1 MGFLRK
7 NKHEAIDTP
16 PTTVDERKSIFDED
30 EDEFEA
36 VTKPSPVTRAEFH
49 KKAKE
54 HLLDAVENGDIK
66 LADDNGDTVDSNS
79 ADNNSADSNSAD
91 STSADSTSADSSDVA
106 ADKSVTAN
114 NTDND
119 TEDDTPQAIEDT
131 DDTVNVC
138 LAVEDDNDAAEVDS
152 EEDIADYYENDDES
166 NTAEQSDDAVSNADD
181 DTDEPIPYEDNFMD
195 DFSLNAED
203 ENRVMH
209 DIDVPFADGEKKQKK
224 KRERR
229 PISEVI
235 AEHKKG
241 LKITGIVTA
250 AIVGVA
256 GVIYIYGCATIGPSN
271 IMGRNIAIENVDVS
285 GLTFEQALDKVKSS
299 TLLSGRNITVIS
311 SGKACTINGVEAGL
325 TARVEDTVDRAMRY
339 GKTGNVLIDG
349 FANTLQLFC
358 THVVQPSADVN
369 EAELRNKLNA
379 FGESI
384 FGELVQH
391 KLEIGEENI
400 ICTPG
405 HTGFSGNT
413 DDAYNE
419 IITAINNEQY
429 DNIRITLNSAPPTAY
444 TIDDLDAF
452 VYANPQ
458 NASYVVENGTV
469 EVVPEVWG
477 RFLDKAE
484 AEPLIAQLHE
494 GGSIINIPYNKIE
507 PEVKSDDLK
516 AKLFNGTIA
525 DYSTTFVA
533 GGNRGKNV
541 AIAASKL
548 NGKILMPNEV
558 FSFNETVGS
567 RSRANGFLEAPE
579 YANGETVMGIG
590 GGTCQVT
597 TTLYNAVLY
606 ADLSIVSRLNHMFPV
621 GYAPIGQDATVSDSG
636 VDFKFAN
643 NMDYP
648 IKISAVT
655 NGGKLTV
662 SIIGTIRDQQHVVKM
677 ENITT
682 AAGTNNA
689 DKSVRTYRYV
699 YDTNGNLLRKD
710 DLGKSYY
717 MAH

>member
-16 PTTVDERKSIFDED
+16 PTTVDESKNIFDED

-36 VTKPSPVTRAEFH
+36 VTKPSPVTRADFH
-49 KKAKE
+49 KKAEE

-66 LADDNGDTVDSNS
+66 LAGNDGDTLDNISAGINSDDTASVDSHFDDN
-79 ADNNSADSNSAD
+79 
-91 STSADSTSADSSDVA
+91 SADSSDIEA
-106 ADKSVTAN
+106 EQSAS
-114 NTDND
+114 DND
-119 TEDDTPQAIEDT
+119 TVDVRSAAEDDTY
-131 DDTVNVC
+131 
-138 LAVEDDNDAAEVDS
+138 AAEVDT
-152 EEDIADYYENDDES
+152 EADIADYYVNDEDN
-166 NTAEQSDDAVSNADD
+166 NTAEQSDDAASNTDED
-181 DTDEPIPYEDNFMD
+181 SDEPIPYEDNFMD

-209 DIDVPFADGEKKQKK
+209 DIDVPFADGEKKQKI

-229 PISEVI
+229 PLSEVI

-241 LKITGIVTA
+241 LKTAGIVA
-250 AIVGVA
+250 AAVVGAA
-256 GVIYIYGCATIGPSN
+256 GVTYIYGCATIGPSN
-271 IMGRNIAIENVDVS
+271 VMGRNIAIENVDVS

-299 TLLSGRNITVIS
+299 TLLSGKNITVIS
-311 SGKACTINGVEAGL
+311 NGKACTINGVEAGL

-369 EAELRNKLNA
+369 EAELRDKLNA
-379 FGESI
+379 FGEAI
-384 FGELVQH
+384 YGELVQH

-413 DDAYNE
+413 DEAYNE

-429 DNIRITLNSAPPTAY
+429 DNIRITLNSAPPTTY

-469 EVVPEVWG
+469 EIVPEVWG
-477 RFLDKAE
+477 RYLDKTE
-484 AEPLIAQLHE
+484 AGSLIAQLHE

-507 PEVKSDDLK
+507 PEIKSDELK

-699 YDTNGNLLRKD
+699 YDTDGNLLRKD

>member
-1 MGFLRK
+1 MGFIRK
-7 NKHEAIDTP
+7 NKQSDSDLPSEQI
-16 PTTVDERKSIFDED
+16 ENSNEIFEDDED
-30 EDEFEA
+30 DFSV
-36 VTKPSPVTRAEFH
+36 VTKSSPVTRAEFH
-49 KKAKE
+49 RSAEE
-54 HLLDAVENGDIK
+54 HMLDAVEKTGSDIDVP
-66 LADDNGDTVDSNS
+66 LPDIDDTDDTTDTVDTADTDNTADTAVTTDNDGESTTENITENTTEKIGDETDN
-79 ADNNSADSNSAD
+79 ADNNS
-91 STSADSTSADSSDVA
+91 TSD
-106 ADKSVTAN
+106 
-114 NTDND
+114 
-119 TEDDTPQAIEDT
+119 
-131 DDTVNVC
+131 
-138 LAVEDDNDAAEVDS
+138 
-152 EEDIADYYENDDES
+152 
-166 NTAEQSDDAVSNADD
+166 
-181 DTDEPIPYEDNFMD
+181 PIPYEDNFMD
-195 DFSLNAED
+195 DFSLNADD

-209 DIDVPFADGEKKQKK
+209 DIDVPFAESTSEPKK
-224 KRERR
+224 KRQR
-229 PISEVI
+229 ISV
-235 AEHKKG
+235 AEFLAKHKKG
-241 LKITGIVTA
+241 LKSTGIA
-250 AIVGVA
+250 AASVVGVA
-256 GVIYIYGCATIGPSN
+256 AVIYIYGCATIGSSDV
-271 IMGRNIAIENVDVS
+271 MGRNIAIENIDVS
-285 GLTFEQALDKVKSS
+285 GLTFQQAYDKVSAS
-299 TLLSGRNITVIS
+299 PLLNGKNITVVS
-311 SGKACTINGVEAGL
+311 NGKTCTINGVEAGL

-339 GKTGNVLIDG
+339 GKTGNVFIDG
-349 FANTLQLFC
+349 FANTLQLFF

-369 EAELRNKLNA
+369 ETELRRKLND

-405 HTGFSGNT
+405 HTGFSGDT
-413 DDAYNE
+413 DAAYNE
-419 IITAINNEQY
+419 IITAINDEQY
-429 DNIRITLNSAPPTAY
+429 ENIRITLNSAPPTDY
-444 TIDDLDAF
+444 TIEDLDAF

-458 NASYVVENGTV
+458 DACYIVENNDVTV
-469 EVVPEVWG
+469 SPEVWG
-477 RFLDKAE
+477 RYLDKSV
-484 AEPLIAQLHE
+484 AEPLIGQLHE
-494 GGSIINIPYNKIE
+494 GGSIVNIPYHKIE
-507 PEVKSDDLK
+507 PNVKSDELTQ
-516 AKLFNGTIA
+516 KLFNGTIA

-541 AIAASKL
+541 AIAASKID
-548 NGKILMPNEV
+548 GKVLMPGEV
-558 FSFNETVGS
+558 FSFNDTVGS

-682 AAGTNNA
+682 AAGNA
-689 DKSVRTYRYV
+689 GTDKSVRTYRYV
-699 YDTNGNLLRKD
+699 YDTDGNLLRKD
-710 DLGKSYY
+710 DMGKSYY